1 MIGGILGYTLNS
13 MFYQGVM
20 DSLKEAKI
28 QRIERM
34 RIEAECE
41 FLLSEILNYRKEM
54 EEIIERYFSEHL
66 VFFNESFNGLDKA
79 LGLNDANGVILA
91 ANEITRKLGS
101 KTQFETF
108 AEFKTF
114 MNSEEKFNL

>member
-1 MIGGILGYTLNS
+1 MAATQPIIPIPVVGAMIGGMLGYMLNF

-20 DSLKEAKI
+20 DSLKETKI

-54 EEIIERYFSEHL
+54 EENIERYFSEHL
-66 VFFNESFNGLDKA
+66 GFF
-79 LGLNDANGVILA
+79 
-91 ANEITRKLGS
+91 
-101 KTQFETF
+101 
-108 AEFKTF
+108 
-114 MNSEEKFNL
+114 

>member
-1 MIGGILGYTLNS
+1 
-13 MFYQGVM
+13 
-20 DSLKEAKI
+20 
-28 QRIERM
+28 
-34 RIEAECE
+34 
-41 FLLSEILNYRKEM
+41 M

-66 VFFNESFNGLDKA
+66 GFFNESFNGLDRA

-114 MNSEEKFNL
+114 MSSEEKFNL